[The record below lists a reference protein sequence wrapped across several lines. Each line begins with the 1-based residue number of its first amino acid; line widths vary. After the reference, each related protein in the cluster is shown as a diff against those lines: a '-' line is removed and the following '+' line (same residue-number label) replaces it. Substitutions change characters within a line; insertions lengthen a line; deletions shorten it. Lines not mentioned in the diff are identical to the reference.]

1 MNVLIIDDDTVD
13 RLATKKVLK
22 DSELRVKKVTEA
34 TTANEGLEHAKNGD
48 YDLILLDYQLP
59 PTNGIEVL
67 RELRGTNDSSA
78 AMVMISHSNDE
89 ELAVRCIEAGA
100 QDFLMKGEVTAARLK
115 RSVLLATERYEL
127 ERQIQASHDQLK
139 RLAEQDSLTGL
150 TNRYYFDEALKY
162 AIPRANREGT
172 NILLLM
178 IDLDRFKNI
187 NDTLGHQA
195 GDSLLKQVAQRL
207 RTPLRGDDKISRLGG
222 DEFAIMVESL
232 EHANDARMLVNRL
245 LEEFEQP
252 FLLEGDK
259 VRVSASIGVATYP
272 ECGSNAVELMKS
284 ADVAMYR
291 AKGAGRGQAQYYSRD
306 FHEQIEK
313 RARLESDLVNALEK
327 QQFVLHYQPQV
338 DRDGKKLIGIE
349 ALIRWQHPEL
359 GMIPPDEFISIAEE
373 SNFINELGRWVI
385 KSACAQFRVWLDE
398 FALTDISFSVAV
410 NLSAKQLKD
419 KGLIDYCRTCIEHYC
434 IPANRF
440 ELELTESNLV
450 TSLEAV
456 DTLNELA
463 NIGVELAL
471 DDFGTGYS
479 SLSHLKDY
487 PFTILKIDKMFV
499 QSAESGQ
506 DDSMLK
512 AVCAFAKSLNYKT
525 VAEGIETAYQHKMC
539 VDLEVDRLQGFYF
552 SKPLAASEL
561 KQQWLL
567 GQDKV

>member
-1 MNVLIIDDDTVD
+1 MNVLIIDDDIVD
-13 RLATKKVLK
+13 RIATKKVLK
-22 DSELRVKKVTEA
+22 DSELSVKSVTEA
-34 TTANEGLEHAKNGD
+34 TTATEGLARAKERR

-67 RELRGTNDSSA
+67 RELRGTNDFSA

-139 RLAEQDSLTGL
+139 RLAEQDTLTGL
-150 TNRYYFDEALKY
+150 TNRYYFDEALKH
-162 AIPRANREGT
+162 AIPRARREKS

-178 IDLDRFKNI
+178 IDLDRFKKI

-195 GDSLLKQVAQRL
+195 GDALLKEVAQRL
-207 RTPLRGDDKISRLGG
+207 RAPLRADDRLSRLGG
-222 DEFAIMVESL
+222 DEFAILVESL
-232 EHANDARMLVNRL
+232 EHTNDARILVNRL
-245 LEEFEQP
+245 LEAFEKP
-252 FLLEGDK
+252 FLLNDEK
-259 VRVSASIGVATYP
+259 VRVTASIGVATYP
-272 ECGSNAVELMKS
+272 ECGEDAIELMKS

-306 FHEQIEK
+306 FHQQIEK
-313 RARLESDLVNALEK
+313 RARLESDLVNAIEN
-327 QQFVLHYQPQV
+327 QEFVLHYQPQV
-338 DRDGKKLIGIE
+338 DRSGEKLIGIE
-349 ALIRWQHPEL
+349 ALIRWQHPEM
-359 GMIPPDEFISIAEE
+359 GMIAPDEFIPIAEE

-385 KSACAQFRVWLDE
+385 KTACAQFRVWLDE
-398 FALTDISFSVAV
+398 FAIPDISFSVAV

-419 KGLIDYCRTCIEHYC
+419 KGLIGYCRTCIDHFK

-450 TSLEAV
+450 TSLGAV

-463 NIGVELAL
+463 NLGVELAL

-487 PFTILKIDKMFV
+487 PFSILKIDKMFV
-499 QSAESGQ
+499 QSAEHGK
-506 DDSMLK
+506 DVSMLR
-512 AVCAFAKSLNYKT
+512 AVCAFAQSLNYQT
-525 VAEGIETAYQHKMC
+525 VAEGIETAYQHQLC

-552 SKPLAASEL
+552 SKPLPADEL
-561 KQQWLL
+561 RQQWLL
-567 GQDKV
+567 KQGNQ